1 VANKNTSFKLDV
13 NITGSTATVRLSHE
27 GDASL
32 APATTA
38 QATLGLNIQL
48 TEVDLRQPT
57 GRSAPPSAPPVPGEE
72 AEGTADLIVAPPG
85 VLPWLDKPRGELEIV
100 MPPPPGVLSDFE
112 ESIRAKKQEIRGV
125 ILDPDDPS
133 QVIGYRLPATAGVT
147 ILTDREGNIAHM
159 SEIGIETPLIDP
171 IDFIP
176 TPGTAGKVATG
187 IGGRLAAKVGIKAAS
202 KKAATG
208 GLKVG
213 LGVIA
218 HMRGVSRALAGRGLR
233 KLLAESPAFVRRITE
248 AGLNH
253 SFDRHAAE
261 WFGRAVARDTHY
273 AVWRELIER
282 VAASKQVF
290 RWSTGPAS
298 TIAHLGQVEG
308 KWFVVQFYEETGE
321 LATAFIPNS
330 SQLEAMLRILKG
342 AK

>member
-1 VANKNTSFKLDV
+1 V

-38 QATLGLNIQL
+38 KATLGLNIQL
-48 TEVDLRQPT
+48 TEVDLRQPIE
-57 GRSAPPSAPPVPGEE
+57 GSAPPSAPPVPGEE
-72 AEGTADLIVAPPG
+72 AEGTADLVVAPPS

-100 MPPPPGVLSDFE
+100 MPPPPGALSDFE

-133 QVIGYRLPATAGVT
+133 QVIGYRVPATAGVT
-147 ILTDREGNIAHM
+147 ILTDREGNISYM

-187 IGGRLAAKVGIKAAS
+187 IGGRLAVKVGIKAAG

-233 KLLAESPAFVRRITE
+233 KLLAKSGFVRRITE
-248 AGLNH
+248 ERIEHTFLEK
-253 SFDRHAAE
+253 AAL
-261 WFGRAVARDTHY
+261 WFGRPVSKTRDWVA
-273 AVWRELIER
+273 WRQLIEY
-282 VAASKQVF
+282 VANSKQVF
-290 RWSTGPAS
+290 RWSSGAHS
-298 TIAHLGQVEG
+298 TIAHLGRVEG